1 MFLPKVSSS
10 FSSLRCF
17 LSMVAK
23 VNGPAL
29 NFVNFSIPPFLN
41 CLIPILGSAIVSITI
56 KINRQQSSRYPDSRE
71 ELLDA

>member
-1 MFLPKVSSS
+1 
-10 FSSLRCF
+10 
-17 LSMVAK
+17 
-23 VNGPAL
+23 L